1 MRTSQFWN
9 LSTNNFP
16 PQCEAHYSVRSWAAQ
31 CLALADDA
39 VFTRV
44 LSRRTQLACLA
55 IMLGR
60 AGDPDVEP
68 DGHVRGNAI
77 RALGHWV
84 TVPALYSDAGFVSDV
99 VHRAMSLSAAKED
112 AHLVRSHAAWCLANA
127 VEVG

>member
-1 MRTSQFWN
+1 MF
-9 LSTNNFP
+9 
-16 PQCEAHYSVRSWAAQ
+16 V
-31 CLALADDA
+31 
-39 VFTRV
+39 RV
-44 LSRRTQLACLA
+44 LQRRTQLACLS

-99 VHRAMSLSAAKED
+99 VNRAMALCAAKED
-112 AHLVRSHAAWCLANA
+112 AHLVQSHAAWCLANA
-127 VEVG
+127 VEVRPEIHVSSFHRRYTPSKLKVTKTLFYRSYR